1 MTPGR
6 TRTRALSP
14 ARTPS
19 PALSHTHAHTHL
31 SHKHTHTHAHP
42 HPRAPAPPHA
52 RTIPPTPTPR
62 SGESGPSQS
71 AKGYGEATGGE
82 RSGTPRRGALPPRP
96 PRLGLGLGTAGRR
109 WPWTAC
115 CCSSWHPQWPRWK
128 VTYPPRSKLAAVS
141 PGLPW
146 LLRVACIP
154 RPESQVV
161 GEHRPRPSA
170 GLGRHPPARPRL
182 AFGAR
187 SWFAEPS
194 GSRARAL
201 LSSPGLPQLGSESTE
216 PAALRCRLLS
226 SGETGVGEEG
236 ASRAVRPLEYG
247 RQSARFLSRA
257 RMLLG
262 SRAPPLLFL
271 RSGSAGSRTRPGGLA
286 LRAGTGE
293 ALPRYLASGCRMR
306 GAEFI
311 GPTLGGQLVVPEPA
325 GCIFPGS
332 VGAGWTRLSP
342 LAPENGGGV
351 GCVIS
356 SDETRPV
363 SLRPGK
369 VADAQRRS
377 PCYFSLGCA
386 SAAVARKARSAG
398 TAPGAAGRPALGG
411 ARESLWEIPAPLPP
425 PAPFPRPLP
434 RSTAAAAAPSRNA
447 AGLERSL
454 VSGWKQF
461 WGEIRASAPQPW
473 CPAWVKLHRGTPHAT
488 PGTCAAFRAGSSL
501 RWAAQVL
508 VQLLLVAQWNPPP
521 GPKPR
526 DSAPRPLRKVLP
538 FSKRSWGLVAP
549 RRG

>member
-1 MTPGR
+1 MLGSIDRGR
-6 TRTRALSP
+6 
-14 ARTPS
+14 ARGWGGT
-19 PALSHTHAHTHL
+19 
-31 SHKHTHTHAHP
+31 
-42 HPRAPAPPHA
+42 HPRAPGWLSAPA
-52 RTIPPTPTPR
+52 AGSR
-62 SGESGPSQS
+62 SPLVPAPG
-71 AKGYGEATGGE
+71 
-82 RSGTPRRGALPPRP
+82 RS
-96 PRLGLGLGTAGRR
+96 
-109 WPWTAC
+109 
-115 CCSSWHPQWPRWK
+115 
-128 VTYPPRSKLAAVS
+128 LAAPVS
-141 PGLPW
+141 
-146 LLRVACIP
+146 R
-154 RPESQVV
+154 S
-161 GEHRPRPSA
+161 SA
-170 GLGRHPPARPRL
+170 QR
-182 AFGAR
+182 AR
-187 SWFAEPS
+187 SPLHCGA
-194 GSRARAL
+194 GSLA
-201 LSSPGLPQLGSESTE
+201 
-216 PAALRCRLLS
+216 PA
-226 SGETGVGEEG
+226 ETGVGEEG
-236 ASRAVRPLEYG
+236 APRAVRPLEYG

-262 SRAPPLLFL
+262 SRALPLLFL

-356 SDETRPV
+356 CDETRPV

-434 RSTAAAAAPSRNA
+434 RSRAAAAAPSRNA

-461 WGEIRASAPQPW
+461 LGEIRASAPQPR
-473 CPAWVKLHRGTPHAT
+473 CPAWVKRHRGTLHAA
-488 PGTCAAFRAGSSL
+488 PGARVAFRAGSSL

-508 VQLLLVAQWNPPP
+508 VQLLLVAQRNPPP

-526 DSAPRPLRKVLP
+526 GSAPRPLRKVLP
-538 FSKRSWGLVAP
+538 FSKRSWDLVAP